1 MIFLPGVGLG
11 VIILNEKK
19 QVLLLL
25 RNDDSAKA
33 DSLMHLEGT
42 WTLPAGK
49 VKYGEALLAAAKRKV
64 KEETNLEIDELEL
77 VSVADDQ
84 NEFAH
89 FVTVGF
95 IAHCYSGHIDLGD
108 SEEQVRYQFFD
119 FFSLPEN
126 LCEPSKKIIAHYLEE
141 RIY

>member
-119 FFSLPEN
+119 FFL
-126 LCEPSKKIIAHYLEE
+126 YL
-141 RIY
+141 RIYVNPLKKLLLII